1 MKIFISYCWDDENIV
16 IPIINKFVKKYNLS
30 DNEYFLDRRVN
41 VLGDHYWEN
50 IDKSIKESTHFIYFN
65 SINYYNS
72 SSCSK
77 EYLRALFLHKLNKIK
92 ILEVRI
98 EKTDLFIP
106 RNDLIYIQI
115 DNPNIIDEIYKS
127 MTKTNVNFKSALNNS
142 ELSDKEIDKVGKC
155 IYDFIGKYDC
165 FMKEFSKYF
174 QKRSDDLYF
183 SRLRPTDTERFA
195 SETLNDWI
203 KQTLIFE
210 YKFDD
215 DEQKAL
221 IKKYAE
227 SNIEFDFRHFLRKIG
242 FEVKWG
248 I

>member
-1 MKIFISYCWDDENIV
+1 
-16 IPIINKFVKKYNLS
+16 
-30 DNEYFLDRRVN
+30 
-41 VLGDHYWEN
+41 
-50 IDKSIKESTHFIYFN
+50 
-65 SINYYNS
+65 
-72 SSCSK
+72 
-77 EYLRALFLHKLNKIK
+77 
-92 ILEVRI
+92 
-98 EKTDLFIP
+98 
-106 RNDLIYIQI
+106 
-115 DNPNIIDEIYKS
+115 

-227 SNIEFDFRHFLRKIG
+227 SNIEFDFRHFLRQIG